1 MKIRINR
8 TIIVKGLGK
17 AIRKARKADV
27 RTLKELAALIDVTTQ
42 TWDRIEREQQS
53 ISIEMLRKIEEV
65 LGKDFGIKI

>member
-53 ISIEMLRKIEEV
+53 ISIERLRKIEEV
-65 LGKDFGIKI
+65 LGKDFGVKI

>member
-8 TIIVKGLGK
+8 TIIVKGLGR

-53 ISIEMLRKIEEV
+53 ISIERLRKIEEV
-65 LGKDFGIKI
+65 LGKDFGVKI